1 MSNIH
6 FEFIQQIDNNIFGSL
21 TGKFPLVPRDV
32 RKVQKQADKEK
43 KKASKI
49 AAKAATIGT
58 KRKFQEI

>member
-1 MSNIH
+1 MSNLY
-6 FEFIQQIDNNIFGSL
+6 FEFIQQIDNNIFGSFA
-21 TGKFPLVPRDV
+21 GKLLLGSRNV

-49 AAKAATIGT
+49 AAKAATKIT